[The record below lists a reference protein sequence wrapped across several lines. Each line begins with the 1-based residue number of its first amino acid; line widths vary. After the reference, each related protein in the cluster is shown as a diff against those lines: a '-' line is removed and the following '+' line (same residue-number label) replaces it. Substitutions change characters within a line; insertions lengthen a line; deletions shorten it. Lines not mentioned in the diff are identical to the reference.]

1 MYAFTYVL
9 IELFCIGIFL
19 MFIFNLDS
27 SVVRHRDVLLF
38 RSAIIAA
45 ILYGVIDIVWLL
57 NEIEFQLYN
66 KRCIYFGRGTY
77 HILLDNLY
85 HNKDSF
91 LSASKQKVSNSLN
104 LSLYS
109 FHCSCF
115 KLLFYRLDILH
126 RRKQQICSRIYLF
139 RNPFDRIY
147 LFVGIDS

>member
-57 NEIEFQLYN
+57 NEIEFLRLSKNFNYIIN
-66 KRCIYFGRGTY
+66 GVSILAGVHTIYYWIIYTTTKIHSYLLQSRKFQIALIFPYIVSIVLVLRI
-77 HILLDNLY
+77 ILVY
-85 HNKDSF
+85 I
-91 LSASKQKVSNSLN
+91 
-104 LSLYS
+104 
-109 FHCSCF
+109 HCPIQI
-115 KLLFYRLDILH
+115 RAHLH
-126 RRKQQICSRIYLF
+126 
-139 RNPFDRIY
+139 P
-147 LFVGIDS
+147 